1 MSFENCLIG
10 PDFAVPLDER
20 EILGVS
26 GGDVT
31 IPIGTGGSNRRYFRM
46 RDGSRSAVIVY
57 FDRDDPDF
65 DRHISYTNF
74 FLKYHIPVPT
84 LLEQDPD
91 TRKALLEDL
100 GDLSLYSWLKC
111 RRRTNEVELLY
122 RKVIDIAVTI
132 HTVLTE
138 HITEC
143 ALLQERVFD
152 YDHLRWETN
161 YFLERFVK
169 GVRAFRIK
177 NTSSLEEEFHR
188 LATRV
193 DVFPKT
199 VIHRDFQSQNVL
211 IAGGTPRLIDYQGAR
226 TGPPAYDLASLLW
239 DPYCRIEGMMRTR
252 LLRCYM
258 EEMKKNVEQ
267 AFDEDTLMTSLL
279 LCRLQRHMQAL
290 GAYGYLSQVKGKRFF
305 LKHVEEGLRLLRE
318 DLAALE
324 PEYPA
329 LYRLVQEL

>member
-1 MSFENCLIG
+1 
-10 PDFAVPLDER
+10 V
-20 EILGVS
+20 
-26 GGDVT
+26 
-31 IPIGTGGSNRRYFRM
+31 
-46 RDGSRSAVIVY
+46 RDGVRSVVLVC

-74 FLKYHIPVPT
+74 FLKYHIPVPA
-84 LLEQDPD
+84 LLERDPAN
-91 TRKALLEDL
+91 RKALLEDL

-152 YDHLRWETN
+152 YEHLRWESN
-161 YFLERFVK
+161 YFVERFVK
-169 GVRAFRIK
+169 GIRAFRI
-177 NTSSLEEEFHR
+177 NNISSLEEDFHV

-193 DVFPKT
+193 DVFPKSI
-199 VIHRDFQSQNVL
+199 IHRDFQSQNIL
-211 IAGGTPRLIDYQGAR
+211 IADGIPRLIDYQGAR

-239 DPYCRIEGMMRTR
+239 DPYYQIEGMTRTR
-252 LLRCYM
+252 LLRYYI
-258 EEMKKNVEQ
+258 EEMKKNVEHS
-267 AFDEDTLMTSLL
+267 FDEDALMTSLL

-290 GAYGYLSQVKGKRFF
+290 GAYGYLAKVKGKRFF
-305 LKHVEEGLRLLRE
+305 LKHVEKGLRLLKE
-318 DLAALE
+318 DLATLE

-329 LYRLVQEL
+329 LYQLVQEL